1 MSNRELVID
10 VVNMLPENTPL
21 KDIIRELA
29 YIDGINEALAQSEA
43 GQVVSIEEARQ
54 RLKTWTQKSS

>member
-10 VVNMLPENTPL
+10 VVNKLPENTPL
-21 KDIIRELA
+21 KEIIRELA
-29 YIDGINEALAQSEA
+29 YIDGVNEALAQSDR

>member
-10 VVNMLPENTPL
+10 VVNKLPENTPL

-29 YIDGINEALAQSEA
+29 FIDGINEALAQSEA